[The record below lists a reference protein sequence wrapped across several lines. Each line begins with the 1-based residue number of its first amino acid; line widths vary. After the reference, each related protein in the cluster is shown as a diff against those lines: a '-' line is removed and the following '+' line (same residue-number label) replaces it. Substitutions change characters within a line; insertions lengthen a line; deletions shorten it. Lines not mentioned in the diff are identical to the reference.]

1 MDSDSLKLAAEYLSR
16 ARTTHRRLDELAES
30 IRPEGEAEAY
40 RLQRRLHKNLTQS
53 GHGTA
58 VGHKIGCTTP
68 VMQEF
73 LGIPNPCAGAVF
85 GPTVIDKTGAVDFA
99 SYLHVGVECELA
111 VRMSRDLPKRAEPH
125 TRESVAGAVAAV
137 MCAIEIVDDRWLD
150 YRSVSTAT
158 LIADDF
164 FGAGAVLGAPNTGW
178 QSLDLG
184 AISGGMSINGTSV
197 GRGLGGDIL
206 GHPLEALAWIANSL
220 NGRRSRLRAGEF
232 VLLGSLVQ
240 TVWVN
245 RGDRVEINVEH
256 LGKASIL
263 FE

>member
-164 FGAGAVLGAPNTGW
+164 FGAGAVLGGPNTGW

>member
-1 MDSDSLKLAAEYLSR
+1 MDSDSVKLAAEYLSR
-16 ARTTHRRLDELAES
+16 ARTAHRRLDELAES
-30 IRPEGEAEAY
+30 IRPEDESEAY
-40 RLQRRLHKNLTQS
+40 LVQRRLHKTLTQA
-53 GHGTA
+53 GHGDA

-85 GPTVIDKTGAVDFA
+85 EPTVIDEAGAVDFS

-111 VRMSRDLPKRAEPH
+111 VRLSRDLPGRAEPH
-125 TRESVAGAVAAV
+125 TRDSVAGAVESV

-150 YRSVSTAT
+150 YPGVSTAT

-164 FGAGAVLGAPNTGW
+164 FGAGAVLGAPNAKW
-178 QSLDLG
+178 RSLDLG
-184 AISGGMSINGTSV
+184 AISGGMSINGVSV
-197 GRGLGGDIL
+197 GSGLGSDIL
-206 GHPLEALAWIANSL
+206 GHPFEALAWIANSL
-220 NGRRSRLRAGEF
+220 NGRRNRLRAGEF

-245 RGDRVEINVEH
+245 KGDRVEINVEH
-256 LGKASIL
+256 LGQASVL
-263 FE
+263 FK

>member
-1 MDSDSLKLAAEYLSR
+1 MKLAAEYLSR

-40 RLQRRLHKNLTQS
+40 QVQHRLHKTLTQA
-53 GHGTA
+53 GHGAA

-85 GPTVIDKTGAVDFA
+85 EPTVIDESGTVDFS
-99 SYLHVGVECELA
+99 SYLHVGVECELV
-111 VRMSRDLPKRAEPH
+111 VRISRDLPRQAEPH
-125 TRESVAGAVAAV
+125 TRESVAAAV
-137 MCAIEIVDDRWLD
+137 GSVACAIEIVDDRWLD
-150 YRSVSTAT
+150 YPGVSTAT

-164 FGAGAVLGAPNTGW
+164 FGAGAVLGEPNTDW
-178 QSLDLG
+178 RSVDLG
-184 AISGGMSINGTSV
+184 AVTGGMSINGTSV
-197 GRGLGGDIL
+197 GSGLGGDIL

-245 RGDRVEINVEH
+245 RGDRVEVDVQH
-256 LGKASIL
+256 LGRASIL

>member
-1 MDSDSLKLAAEYLSR
+1 MDSNSVKLAAEYLSR
-16 ARTTHRRLDELAES
+16 ARTTHIRLDELAES
-30 IRPEGEAEAY
+30 IRPKGEVEAY
-40 RLQRRLHKNLTQS
+40 QVQRRLHKKLTQS
-53 GHGTA
+53 GHGAA

-73 LGIPNPCAGAVF
+73 LGISNPCAGAVF
-85 GPTVIDKTGAVDFA
+85 EPTVIDKTGAVDFA
-99 SYLHVGVECELA
+99 NYLHVGVECELA
-111 VRMSRDLPKRAEPH
+111 VRMSHNLPGRAEPH

-150 YRSVSTAT
+150 YPGVSTAT

-164 FGAGAVLGAPNTGW
+164 FGAGAVLGVQNTGW

-184 AISGGMSINGTSV
+184 AISGGMSINGTNV

-245 RGDRVEINVEH
+245 RGDRVEIDVDH
-256 LGKASIL
+256 LGQASIL